1 MPAPT
6 ITHLICATALI
17 VLIIVMQFFY
27 MQIVSNV
34 QAEIIRREL
43 KDIADHTSNTF
54 SNLYYL
60 LNSSSSTEI
69 LKKTLEV
76 PEKVEEIL
84 YYIQI
89 NYDTSSNEAESIK
102 VYLVSDNSI
111 YAVSWLPPGLKVNT
125 SMNLIVLS
133 SENNIFACCGRFGGE
148 FLIWFETD

>member
-6 ITHLICATALI
+6 ITHLICTAALI

-34 QAEIIRREL
+34 RAEVIRREL
-43 KDIADHTSNTF
+43 KDIADHVSNTF

-60 LNSSSSTEI
+60 LNSSSSTGI
-69 LKKTLEV
+69 LRKTLEV

-102 VYLVSDNSI
+102 VCLVSDNSI
-111 YAVSWLPPGLKVNT
+111 YAVSWLTPGLKVDA
-125 SMNLIVLS
+125 SMSLIVLS
-133 SENNIFACCGRFGGE
+133 SENDIFACCGRFEGE
-148 FLIWFETD
+148 FLIWFEID

>member
-6 ITHLICATALI
+6 ITHIICTTALI
-17 VLIIVMQFFY
+17 ALIIVMQFFY
-27 MQIVSNV
+27 MQIISNV
-34 QAEIIRREL
+34 QAEVIRREL
-43 KDIADHTSNTF
+43 KDIADHVSNTF

-60 LNSSSSTEI
+60 LNSSSSNGI
-69 LKKTLEV
+69 IRKALEV

-89 NYDTSSNEAESIK
+89 NYNASTNEANSIR

-111 YAVSWLPPGLKVNT
+111 YAVSWLTPGLKVNT

-133 SENNIFACCGRFGGE
+133 SENDIFACCGRFGGE
-148 FLIWFETD
+148 FLIWFEMD

>member
-6 ITHLICATALI
+6 ITHLICTAALI

-34 QAEIIRREL
+34 RAEVIRREL
-43 KDIADHTSNTF
+43 KDIADHVSNTF

-60 LNSSSSTEI
+60 LNSSSSTRI
-69 LKKTLEV
+69 LRKTLEV

-89 NYDTSSNEAESIK
+89 NYNTSSNKAESIK

-111 YAVSWLPPGLKVNT
+111 YAVSWLTPGLKVNT

-133 SENNIFACCGRFGGE
+133 SENDIFACCGRFGGE
-148 FLIWFETD
+148 FLIWFEID

>member
-6 ITHLICATALI
+6 ITHIICTTALI
-17 VLIIVMQFFY
+17 ALIIVMQFFY
-27 MQIVSNV
+27 MQIISNV
-34 QAEIIRREL
+34 QAEVIRREL
-43 KDIADHTSNTF
+43 KDIADHVSNTF

-60 LNSSSSTEI
+60 LNSSSSTGI
-69 LKKTLEV
+69 LRKALEV

-89 NYDTSSNEAESIK
+89 NYNTSTNEANSIR

-111 YAVSWLPPGLKVNT
+111 YAVSWLTPGLKVNT

-133 SENNIFACCGRFGGE
+133 SENDIFACCGRFGGE
-148 FLIWFETD
+148 FLIWFEMD

>member
-6 ITHLICATALI
+6 ITHIICTTALI
-17 VLIIVMQFFY
+17 ALIIVMQFFY

-34 QAEIIRREL
+34 RTEVIRREL
-43 KDIADHTSNTF
+43 KDIADHVSNTF

-60 LNSSSSTEI
+60 LNSSSSTGI
-69 LKKTLEV
+69 LRKALEV

-89 NYDTSSNEAESIK
+89 NYNTSTNEANSIR

-111 YAVSWLPPGLKVNT
+111 YAVSWLTPGLKVNT

-133 SENNIFACCGRFGGE
+133 SENDIFACCGRFGGE
-148 FLIWFETD
+148 FLIWFEMD

>member
-17 VLIIVMQFFY
+17 ALIIVMQFFY

-34 QAEIIRREL
+34 RAEVIRREL
-43 KDIADHTSNTF
+43 KDIADHVSNTF

-60 LNSSSSTEI
+60 LNSSSSTGI
-69 LKKTLEV
+69 LRKALEV

-89 NYDTSSNEAESIK
+89 NYNTSTNEASSIR

-111 YAVSWLPPGLKVNT
+111 YAVSWLTPGLKVNA

-133 SENNIFACCGRFGGE
+133 SENDIFACCGRFGGE
-148 FLIWFETD
+148 FLIWFEMD

>member
-1 MPAPT
+1 
-6 ITHLICATALI
+6 
-17 VLIIVMQFFY
+17 

-133 SENNIFACCGRFGGE
+133 SENDIFACCGRFGGE
-148 FLIWFETD
+148 FLIWFETE

>member
-6 ITHLICATALI
+6 ITHLICTTALI

-34 QAEIIRREL
+34 QAEVIRREL
-43 KDIADHTSNTF
+43 KDIADHVSNTF

-60 LNSSSSTEI
+60 LNSSSSTGI
-69 LKKTLEV
+69 LRKALEV

-89 NYDTSSNEAESIK
+89 NYNASSNEADSIR

-111 YAVSWLPPGLKVNT
+111 YAVSWLVPGLKVNT
-125 SMNLIVLS
+125 SMDLVVLS
-133 SENNIFACCGRFGGE
+133 SQNDVFACCGCFEGE
-148 FLIWFETD
+148 FLIWFEMD

>member
-6 ITHLICATALI
+6 ITHLICTAALI

-34 QAEIIRREL
+34 RAEVIRREL
-43 KDIADHTSNTF
+43 KDIADHVSNTF

-60 LNSSSSTEI
+60 LNSSSSNGI
-69 LKKTLEV
+69 IRKALEV

-89 NYDTSSNEAESIK
+89 NYNASTNEANSIR

-111 YAVSWLPPGLKVNT
+111 YAVSWLTPGLKVNT

-133 SENNIFACCGRFGGE
+133 SENDIFACCGRFGGE
-148 FLIWFETD
+148 FLIWFEMD

>member
-1 MPAPT
+1 
-6 ITHLICATALI
+6 
-17 VLIIVMQFFY
+17 

-34 QAEIIRREL
+34 RAEVIRREL
-43 KDIADHTSNTF
+43 KDIADHVSNTF

-60 LNSSSSTEI
+60 LNSSSSTRI
-69 LKKTLEV
+69 LRKTLEV

-89 NYDTSSNEAESIK
+89 NYNTSSNKAENIK

-111 YAVSWLPPGLKVNT
+111 YAVSWLTPGLKVNT

-133 SENNIFACCGRFGGE
+133 SENDIFACCSRFGGE
-148 FLIWFETD
+148 FLIWFEID